1 VIFQGATFLEIRI
14 PAFPFITFNLAV
26 TESFIMTEKP
36 GDEESEILKGMFEE
50 IMKIIRQKQI
60 RMESIVQR
68 ATEQDM
74 ISQDSFNRIYNMLS
88 EYGKKKQWM

>member
-1 VIFQGATFLEIRI
+1 MEH
-14 PAFPFITFNLAV
+14 
-26 TESFIMTEKP
+26 
-36 GDEESEILKGMFEE
+36 DDDESEILKGMFEE

-60 RMESIVQR
+60 KMESIVQR

-74 ISQDSFNRIYNMLS
+74 ISQDSFNRIYKILS

>member
-1 VIFQGATFLEIRI
+1 MTRI
-14 PAFPFITFNLAV
+14 SLLDI
-26 TESFIMTEKP
+26 IMEH
-36 GDEESEILKGMFEE
+36 DDESEILKGMFDE

-60 RMESIVQR
+60 KMESIVQR
-68 ATEQDM
+68 AIEQDM

>member
-1 VIFQGATFLEIRI
+1 MVSLLG
-14 PAFPFITFNLAV
+14 ITM
-26 TESFIMTEKP
+26 ER
-36 GDEESEILKGMFEE
+36 DDESEILKGMFEE

-60 RMESIVQR
+60 KIESIVQK

-74 ISQDSFNRIYNMLS
+74 ISQDSFNRIYKILS

>member
-1 VIFQGATFLEIRI
+1 MTRI
-14 PAFPFITFNLAV
+14 SLLDI
-26 TESFIMTEKP
+26 IMEH
-36 GDEESEILKGMFEE
+36 DDESEILKGMFDE

-60 RMESIVQR
+60 KMESIVQR

>member
-1 VIFQGATFLEIRI
+1 VIFQGATFLEIRVPI
-14 PAFPFITFNLAV
+14 FLFITFNLAV

-36 GDEESEILKGMFEE
+36 EDEESEILKGMFEE